1 LEEIYDWIE
10 NIGDDNG
17 DNYGGNNLAKTR

>member
-1 LEEIYDWIE
+1 LEEIYNWIE

-17 DNYGGNNLAKTR
+17 NDYWGNDLVETR